1 MGYFICVAYMN
12 AVSRRL
18 NLMGSFAK
26 FFTILFACC
35 PSIVLGGD
43 HLTVLSQLAGR
54 TFVKTPLL
62 DGGASSVFGLQTP
75 LSPPAQLAQQVPI
88 SPTTSPVVLLPSIA
102 ASSIAQCIKQSPND
116 LFRQWQRLLIYSG
129 TFSEL
134 VCFIEQH
141 PDWPRQADLRQK
153 TELALD
159 DAQNNAVPILKIIE
173 FFDRYRPQT
182 GRGQFYYARALLM
195 AGRIDDAKQI
205 FNTMLTQFVIPA
217 ELLPELKRYE
227 AYLPFSW
234 AFRQSNMLLYH
245 QKIREVHA
253 VLPYLMP
260 GEKEHIA
267 IRLHLLQKN
276 PAIIPQVMALIQSP
290 NHMNEGLIFDL
301 IRYYRQI
308 KTTAADNEAVRLFK
322 TYIFLDEAMY
332 PALFW
337 AERNILVRRMLEAK
351 RPNDAY
357 LLARGHGFTI
367 KKQTYPQEVLCT
379 EECANAFCMTS
390 WLALR
395 AGNDPVR
402 ALASLQEIENVVKS
416 PITKARVYYWL
427 AETYVALNNNM
438 EAKNNLKKAA
448 EFPTTFYGQLALS
461 HLNEYHMHDKKEPVK
476 PTLFPDLTITAT
488 DRSAF
493 EKLEIVQ
500 VLRSVSEVA
509 NGANCDLFFFAL
521 LAINPKL
528 EFQHMVFE
536 LAEQLKARS
545 YAIRLSKRTHM
556 TFPVAYPLLRSQTQ
570 KETIDHIAPKSRFK
584 ALLSSLVHA
593 IIRRESCFDDRAKS
607 SAGALGLMQLMPATA
622 QKEVKALKRFGI
634 HMPRINLFEKV
645 KNIILGTSH
654 IEGLLETYQGSLILS
669 IAAYNAGTKPVDEWI
684 ETYGD
689 PRLKNVD
696 VVHWI
701 ESIPFVETRNYVQRV
716 LENFMVYEQLLF
728 NNHGARPNLL
738 VQIMSKG

>member
-1 MGYFICVAYMN
+1 MRNVYNGVG
-12 AVSRRL
+12 RRL
-18 NLMGSFAK
+18 TLMRSFAK
-26 FFTILFACC
+26 FFAIVFACY
-35 PSIVLGGD
+35 PLVGYGADS
-43 HLTVLSQLAGR
+43 LTALSELAR
-54 TFVKTPLL
+54 KTLIKTPLL
-62 DGGASSVFGLQTP
+62 DGGASRVFGLQTP
-75 LSPPAQLAQQVPI
+75 LSPPAQLAPQIPL
-88 SPTTSPVVLLPSIA
+88 SSVVLPVISMPTA
-102 ASSIAQCIKQSPND
+102 VVSFVKQSPNE
-116 LFRQWQRLLIYSG
+116 LFRQWQRLLVHSG

-141 PDWPRQADLRQK
+141 PDWPRQTDLRQK
-153 TELALD
+153 AEKALD
-159 DAQNNAVPILKIIE
+159 DAQNNAVSILTIIQ

-195 AGRIDDAKQI
+195 AGRIEDAKHV
-205 FNTMLTQFVIPA
+205 FNILLTQFIIPA
-217 ELLPELKRYE
+217 ELIPELKRYE

-234 AFRQSNMLLYH
+234 AFRQANMLLYH
-245 QKIREVHA
+245 QKTMEVQA
-253 VLPYLMP
+253 ILPYLTP
-260 GEKEHIA
+260 DEGERVA

-276 PAIIPQVMALIQSP
+276 FAVIPRAMVLIQSS

-301 IRYYRQI
+301 IRYYRQL
-308 KTTAADNEAVRLFK
+308 KTADGDNEAVRLFH
-322 TYIFLDEAMY
+322 TYTFLDEAIY

-337 AERNILVRRMLEAK
+337 GERNILVRRMLEAK
-351 RPNDAY
+351 RSNDAY
-357 LLARGHGFTI
+357 LLAKGHGFSI
-367 KKQTYPQEVLCT
+367 KKQTHPHEIRCA
-379 EECANAFCMTS
+379 EDCANAFCMTS

-395 AGNDPVR
+395 AGNDPAR

-427 AETYVALNNNM
+427 AETYIALNNN
-438 EAKNNLKKAA
+438 EEVKNHLKKAA

-461 HLNEYHMHDKKEPVK
+461 HLNEYYIRDKKEPVK
-476 PTLFPDLTITAT
+476 PTLFPDITITAT

-493 EKLEIVQ
+493 ENLEIVKAI
-500 VLRSVSEVA
+500 RSVPEIV
-509 NGANCDLFFFAL
+509 NGANCDSFFFAL
-521 LAINPKL
+521 LALNPKL

-536 LAEQLKARS
+536 LAEQMKARS

-556 TFPVAYPLLRSQTQ
+556 TFPVAYPSLRLQTQ
-570 KETIDHIAPKSRFK
+570 KETIDYIAPKSRFK
-584 ALLSSLVHA
+584 ALLHSLVHA

-622 QKEVKALKRFGI
+622 QKETKALKRFGI

-645 KNIILGTSH
+645 KYIILGTSH

-701 ESIPFVETRNYVQRV
+701 ESIPFAETRNYVQRV

-728 NNHGARPNLL
+728 DNHGSRPNLL
-738 VQIMSKG
+738 AQIMPKG

>member
-1 MGYFICVAYMN
+1 
-12 AVSRRL
+12 
-18 NLMGSFAK
+18 MGSFAK
-26 FFTILFACC
+26 FFAMLFACY
-35 PSIVLGGD
+35 PLVGYGADPL
-43 HLTVLSQLAGR
+43 VALSTLAGQ
-54 TFVKTPLL
+54 TLIKTPLL

-75 LSPPAQLAQQVPI
+75 LSPPAQLAQQIPLSSTIPSVV
-88 SPTTSPVVLLPSIA
+88 STPTA
-102 ASSIAQCIKQSPND
+102 AMSSAGQCVKQSPNE
-116 LFRQWQRLLIYSG
+116 LFRQWQRLLVHSG
-129 TFSEL
+129 TFSAF

-141 PDWPRQADLRQK
+141 PDWPRQTDLRQK
-153 TELALD
+153 AELALD
-159 DAQNNAVPILKIIE
+159 DAQNNAVSILTIIQ

-195 AGRIDDAKQI
+195 AGRIDDAKQV
-205 FNTMLTQFVIPA
+205 FNTLLTQFVIPA

-234 AFRQSNMLLYH
+234 AFRQANMLLYH
-245 QKIREVHA
+245 QKTADVQAI
-253 VLPYLMP
+253 LPHLTSDE
-260 GEKEHIA
+260 GEPVA
-267 IRLHLLQKN
+267 IRLHLFQKN
-276 PAIIPQVMALIQSP
+276 SSVIPRAMALIQSP

-301 IRYYRQI
+301 IRYYRQL
-308 KTTAADNEAVRLFK
+308 KTAEADNEAVRLFNAY
-322 TYIFLDEAMY
+322 TFLDESMY

-337 AERNILVRRMLEAK
+337 VERNILVRRMLEAK
-351 RPNDAY
+351 RSNDAY
-357 LLARGHGFTI
+357 LLARGHGFSI
-367 KKQTYPQEVLCT
+367 KKQTHPHEVLCT
-379 EECANAFCMTS
+379 EDCANAFCMAS

-427 AETYVALNNNM
+427 AETYIALNNNV

-461 HLNEYHMHDKKEPVK
+461 HLNEYHVRDKKEPVK
-476 PTLFPDLTITAT
+476 PTLFPDITITAT

-493 EKLEIVQ
+493 ENLEIVQ
-500 VLRSVSEVA
+500 VIRSVPEVV
-509 NGANCDLFFFAL
+509 NGPNCDLFFFAL

-536 LAEQLKARS
+536 LAEQIKARS

-556 TFPVAYPLLRSQTQ
+556 TFPVAYPSLRPQTQ

-584 ALLSSLVHA
+584 TLLHSLVHA

-622 QKEVKALKRFGI
+622 KKEVKALKRFGI

-701 ESIPFVETRNYVQRV
+701 ESIPFAETRNYVQRV

-728 NNHGARPNLL
+728 DNHGSRPNLL
-738 VQIMSKG
+738 TQILPKG